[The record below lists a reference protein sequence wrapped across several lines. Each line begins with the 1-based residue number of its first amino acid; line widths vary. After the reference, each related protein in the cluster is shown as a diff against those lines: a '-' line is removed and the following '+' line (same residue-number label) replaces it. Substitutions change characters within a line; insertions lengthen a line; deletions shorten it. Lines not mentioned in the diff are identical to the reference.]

1 MTSYPTQVSSIEH
14 QLTRDEVV
22 PVFYW
27 QLRQRPQNFILPA
40 AGAGL
45 VIAAAV
51 VLGVDSGNTEAW
63 TVMLA
68 LGLVILVIFNV
79 LVPLTPG
86 RIWKK
91 FRAQF
96 EERTLVISGEGI
108 QRRTA
113 LNDSLLRWPMFTETL
128 MKGDVYLLRT
138 GKGPGCFI
146 IPRRAFA
153 SESDELAFR
162 RLIEQFTSAH
172 LEPMGP

>member
-1 MTSYPTQVSSIEH
+1 MTPYPTQVSSIEH

-22 PVFYW
+22 PVYYW
-27 QLRQRPQNFILPA
+27 QLRQRPQNFILPL

-51 VLGVDSGNTEAW
+51 VLAVDAGNTEAW

-68 LGLVILVIFNV
+68 LGLVLLVIFNV

-86 RIWKK
+86 RIWKR
-91 FRAQF
+91 FRGQF
-96 EERTLVISGEGI
+96 EERTMVISDEGI

-113 LNDSLLRWPMFTETL
+113 LSDSLLRWPTFAETL
-128 MKGDVYLLRT
+128 MRGDLYLLRA
-138 GKGPGCFI
+138 GKGPRCFI

-153 SESDELAFR
+153 SERDELVFR

-172 LEPMGP
+172 LEPMSP